1 MLKVLEPSCRTDIA
15 ELVGGLDVV
24 LVGSRFAVFEDPQS
38 QHLEVSVRSF
48 VTVAEIVKG
57 HIEALN
63 PARLRIQTPECP
75 VAARALPCLVAL
87 VVFRPVQSEM
97 LEDAIVFRHPSA
109 KDPIKCLGRVAKI
122 VPRNPSPSPDIHV
135 DPSNSEDRGL
145 AHSEK
150 ICGDE
155 IGMQLLNVGFIDL
168 PPRDEGAGISEM
180 YA

>member
-1 MLKVLEPSCRTDIA
+1 M
-15 ELVGGLDVV
+15 
-24 LVGSRFAVFEDPQS
+24 
-38 QHLEVSVRSF
+38 RSF

-75 VAARALPCLVAL
+75 WLPGRCLVWL
-87 VVFRPVQSEM
+87 LWSYFDRFSQKCSKM
-97 LEDAIVFRHPSA
+97 PSFFVTQA
-109 KDPIKCLGRVAKI
+109 PMDPIKCLGRVAKI

-135 DPSNSEDRGL
+135 DPSNTEDRGL